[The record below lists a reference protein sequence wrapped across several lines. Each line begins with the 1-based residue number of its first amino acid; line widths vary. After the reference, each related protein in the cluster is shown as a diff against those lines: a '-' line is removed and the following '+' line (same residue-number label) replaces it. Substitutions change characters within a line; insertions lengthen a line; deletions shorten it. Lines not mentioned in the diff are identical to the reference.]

1 MKLFTKTFFFFIFL
15 IILQASLA
23 IVIITNII
31 EKSNREDARKELTE
45 EAHAAYENYNS
56 WKRSIWIALMSL
68 GKDEHLAAVL
78 PGLSPFRAESD
89 LFPHLKEKVLTSGID
104 CLVLKS
110 EEYPY
115 LELVPREFSMF
126 TISDLKDLDN
136 VKPHP
141 YLQTTMVA
149 GNLCLVGVT
158 RVDRGSSALDLFMIK
173 RIDETFCNHLV
184 ARRRSQVSFFLGDE
198 FLAGSFQGVTTLT
211 PHFVSGHRYAYQELY
226 REEIDRHSYNIA
238 MQKLGDIRVG
248 DEDQPLLLGT
258 FVSNLP
264 FQRRLQLIKRTILSV
279 SAVAFAFTAFLS
291 IFLSRNLS
299 RPVKNLLNA
308 MRNVKNGRFDTELL
322 TPPRTELGELV
333 QGFNEMARQL
343 LRDKTQMD
351 AYIDEIVRLKEYS
364 EKIIHS
370 IRAGIVIINPE
381 LRIEL
386 VNGSFLDYFDLH
398 ADKVL
403 GRRID
408 DLGIGVID
416 RSLVRSIRS
425 LTRKPGGSHAR
436 MKRTPDHR
444 VYELKMYPLTGG
456 GGRPDG
462 PAGRVPRTARTEVS
476 GCVLTVED
484 ISTKIELEEKIFQA
498 EKLSS
503 LSMLTAGVSHEINN
517 PLSSIMS
524 NVQNLIEEE
533 EREDR
538 RTSLKYI
545 EQETRRIARTVRELL
560 NFSSSVSRGERGSDV
575 NAEIARVV
583 NLIGYAIRKESN
595 VTIET
600 ALEPGIPTAAIG
612 EDELRQVII
621 NLLNNSIQ
629 ALEERGRIII
639 STGANRP
646 GGTILVTVD
655 DNGRGISED
664 LVPHIFDPFF
674 TTKKN
679 GEGTGLGLSVVYGI
693 VKKYNGAIRVEST
706 VGEGTRVKLELPAL
720 KNRETHGASR
730 QGRVQP
736 SHRR

>member
-31 EKSNREDARKELTE
+31 EKSNREDAQKELTE
-45 EAHAAYENYNS
+45 EAHAVYENYNA
-56 WKRSIWIALMSL
+56 WKRSIWVALITL
-68 GKDEHLAAVL
+68 GNDNYLSAVL
-78 PGLSPFRAESD
+78 PGLSPFRAGRD
-89 LFPHLKEKVLTSGID
+89 LFPYLKERVLTTGVD

-110 EEYPY
+110 EHYPY
-115 LELVPREFSMF
+115 LELVPGEFSMF
-126 TISDLKDLDN
+126 TISDLKNLEN

-141 YLQTTMVA
+141 YLQTTVIA
-149 GNLCLVGVT
+149 GNLCLIGVT
-158 RVDRGSSALDLFMIK
+158 SVKSGSKSMDLFIIK

-184 ARRRSQVSFFLGDE
+184 ARRRSQVSFFLGGTSLTASHE
-198 FLAGSFQGVTTLT
+198 GTVSFPSQLL
-211 PHFVSGHRYAYQELY
+211 SQQRYAYQEFY
-226 REEIDRHSYNIA
+226 REEIDRNSYNIA
-238 MQKLGDIRVG
+238 MQKIGDIRVG
-248 DEDQPLLLGT
+248 DEDQPLLLAT

-264 FQRRLQLIKRTILSV
+264 FQRRLQLIKRTILYV
-279 SAVAFAFTAFLS
+279 SAVAFAFTAILS

-370 IRAGIVIINPE
+370 IRAGIIIINPE
-381 LRIEL
+381 LCIEL
-386 VNGSFLDYFDLH
+386 VNGSFLACFGLREDP
-398 ADKVL
+398 VL
-403 GRRID
+403 GKKIGDLSID
-408 DLGIGVID
+408 IID
-416 RSLVRSIRS
+416 RTLVRSIRALS
-425 LTRKPGGSHAR
+425 RNREGSYSR
-436 MKRTPDHR
+436 IKRTPDGK
-444 VYELKMYPLTGG
+444 VYELKLYPLTASRGEYG
-456 GGRPDG
+456 QRATRASRDKV
-462 PAGRVPRTARTEVS
+462 A

-484 ISTKIELEEKIFQA
+484 VSEKVELEEKIFQA

-503 LSMLTAGVSHEINN
+503 LSMLTAGVAHEINN

-629 ALEERGRIII
+629 ALEDRGRIVI

-720 KNRETHGASR
+720 KNRETHGASS